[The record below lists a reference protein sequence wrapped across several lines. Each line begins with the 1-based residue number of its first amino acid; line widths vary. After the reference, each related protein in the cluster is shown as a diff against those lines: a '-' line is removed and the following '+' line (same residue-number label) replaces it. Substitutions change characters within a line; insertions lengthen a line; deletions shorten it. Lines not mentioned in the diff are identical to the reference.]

1 MCLAYLLNYEE
12 PEDPSLIVQNSIAI
26 KRRILGGGMNFD
38 GEEEEEEEKA
48 EEDDFFDFE
57 AINMNVEGDVE

>member
-1 MCLAYLLNYEE
+1 
-12 PEDPSLIVQNSIAI
+12 
-26 KRRILGGGMNFD
+26 MNFD

-57 AINMNVEGDVE
+57 AINMNVEGDVEQFMKRKNKTP